1 MYPVLDRF
9 IAIEK
14 VICSILSG
22 VFFVFPNICSSVGT
36 EICESHLRPLP
47 EFGTFFFLCI
57 TGYCVCVRV
66 CCVYV
71 CTCVRVCAR
80 ADGRR
85 SEGREDNVESSQ
97 SFHLLLRHRSF
108 MAAGLDKASDEASR
122 KTDKSANTKVDY
134 DFSRGHRSRLL
145 LRPVHTHERVHRFFL
160 ARRVHWTNLNIERV
174 TASYYV
180 LLLLSTLR
188 DSFFSHT
195 IFFLF
200 FYFDTDKI
208 LV

>member
-1 MYPVLDRF
+1 MFFSFFQIFVRRSERKYV
-9 IAIEK
+9 K
-14 VICSILSG
+14 VIYGRCQSL
-22 VFFVFPNICSSVGT
+22 VHFFFFVS
-36 EICESHLRPLP
+36 
-47 EFGTFFFLCI
+47 
-57 TGYCVCVRV
+57 RV
-66 CCVYV
+66 IACACVYVV
-71 CTCVRVCAR
+71 CTCVRVYVSAR
-80 ADGRR
+80 EQMGDEVKGERTTSR
-85 SEGREDNVESSQ
+85 VSQ